1 MNVKSG
7 LRVGVC
13 LAAAT
18 LAPIA
23 GAQQCTSGPDAAV
36 ECFVGN
42 AVRTN
47 LVSLQYGMTI
57 SQLKEYGVSVSRIVQ
72 AQPTSVAL
80 VGLASAVADALPPSN
95 ADGSP
100 NATAQSTAMNSI
112 VDYGIASNFLT
123 LPEETNSQDL
133 KWFSLDL
140 VRVMNVNNGILLSP
154 GSMAR
159 VIDSYVV
166 TSTTGATV
174 NWTQANSGIAT
185 MINGLA
191 TSGLLRFP
199 AGITTAQA
207 VQFAQSL
214 AQVTYTYRTSTGR
227 TSL

>member
-7 LRVGVC
+7 LMVGVC

-57 SQLKEYGVSVSRIVQ
+57 SQFKEYGVSVSHIVQ

-80 VGLASAVADALPPSN
+80 VGLASAVADALPPGN
-95 ADGSP
+95 ADGSFQRDRSVHRDEFNRGLWNREQFSHP
-100 NATAQSTAMNSI
+100 ARGNQFAGSEMVFARPCAGDECKQRHTPLAWKHVAH
-112 VDYGIASNFLT
+112 DRFLCCHI
-123 LPEETNSQDL
+123 L
-133 KWFSLDL
+133 KL
-140 VRVMNVNNGILLSP
+140 
-154 GSMAR
+154 
-159 VIDSYVV
+159 
-166 TSTTGATV
+166 
-174 NWTQANSGIAT
+174 
-185 MINGLA
+185 
-191 TSGLLRFP
+191 P